1 MTYTI
6 TKNHCVKSTQI
17 RSFFWSA
24 QSKSEQIFVF
34 SPNTGKYRPEKTPYL
49 VTSQSVNK
57 KLFWQIPEDEVDR
70 ELIPFSKKCRRC
82 EKVSYSESLKN
93 EGSNKRNKGRMHPK
107 RQTKCCK
114 TLNFPTF
121 SRSETSHKVNKSFI
135 ITKSWIQIFHQDPP
149 AKTHTKKLYVEKYV
163 ELVKVV
169 IKIHA
174 QRNKS

>member
-1 MTYTI
+1 MDQ
-6 TKNHCVKSTQI
+6 KKL
-17 RSFFWSA
+17 R
-24 QSKSEQIFVF
+24 
-34 SPNTGKYRPEKTPYL
+34 YL

-57 KLFWQIPEDEVDR
+57 KLLWQIPEDEVDR

-114 TLNFPTF
+114 TLNFTTF
-121 SRSETSHKVNKSFI
+121 SRSETSHEVNKSFI

-174 QRNKS
+174 QRNKSLKACVEKSVELAKYEKLFTYI

>member
-57 KLFWQIPEDEVDR
+57 KLFWKIPEGEVNVDGV
-70 ELIPFSKKCRRC
+70 KKYLT
-82 EKVSYSESLKN
+82 VSL
-93 EGSNKRNKGRMHPK
+93 
-107 RQTKCCK
+107 
-114 TLNFPTF
+114 
-121 SRSETSHKVNKSFI
+121 
-135 ITKSWIQIFHQDPP
+135 
-149 AKTHTKKLYVEKYV
+149 
-163 ELVKVV
+163 
-169 IKIHA
+169 
-174 QRNKS
+174 